1 MAEVIKMAGTVRSVN
16 GIEPDAN
23 ANVDVG
29 ENVNYF
35 SCVAH
40 SSASKISCFT
50 DDNGVSWAE
59 VTVKIPPILKNV
71 NSANDV
77 LIDRC
82 YSKTFYSRC
91 PPFSSSWNIDTAGW
105 GGDNLQEHVVSIQ
118 KGYRDSE
125 SSDPYGHDY
134 FDNDSVN
141 IRYKAE
147 IDGSTISYIE
157 SIHNLILAY
166 VPKKVSLSN

>member
-1 MAEVIKMAGTVRSVN
+1 MAEVIKMPGTVRSVN

-23 ANVDVG
+23 ANVDIG

-35 SCVAH
+35 SCVAY
-40 SSASKISCFT
+40 SIADKNACFT
-50 DDNGVSWAE
+50 DDNDVSWVE
-59 VTVKIPPILKNV
+59 VTLKIPPVLKNV
-71 NSANDV
+71 NNINDV

-82 YSKTFYSRC
+82 YSKTFYTYS
-91 PPFSSSWNIDTAGW
+91 PPSTSSWHIVNVGW
-105 GGDNLQEHVVSIQ
+105 GGDNLKEHVISIQ

-125 SSDPYGHDY
+125 DSNPYGHDY
-134 FDNDSVN
+134 FDNDLVT
-141 IRYKAE
+141 IRYKGY
-147 IDGSTISYIE
+147 IDGSTITYVE